1 MAKKDATSTS
11 REIVPVTAERPES
24 PVAKAILEFVS
35 RIPESEVP
43 KVKGDPAEECRRLAS
58 SAAQKAAIT
67 AGSLALPPGPFGWLT
82 VLPELV
88 AIWRIQGQ
96 LVSDIAAAYGK
107 TPKLGREQMLWC
119 LFRHTAAQAFRDV
132 AIRVGDR
139 LVFRTTATSVL
150 QRLAGRIGV
159 SVSKRAVG
167 KGISRWLP
175 VVGALGVGAYAY
187 YDTGQV
193 AKTAIDLFSGEIHI
207 DDDPDSNAG
216 KKAGA
221 RKTIDAS
228 PITVTQTGSPTSGS
242 QARRGSQART
252 STRSVGAGSAGEKPP
267 KKSAA
272 RKTPATPV
280 GAGSAGEKPTKKSA
294 PRKTSPAFIRKR
306 ASTKKV
312 VTRQPA
318 AAKTAA
324 KTSRPTAKK
333 AATKATKKTA
343 ARRTPA
349 KKTVTRKPKAAT

>member
-1 MAKKDATSTS
+1 MSKKDASASTS
-11 REIVPVTAERPES
+11 KEIVPVSADRGES

-35 RIPESEVP
+35 RIPASDIP
-43 KVKGDPAEECRRLAS
+43 RVKGDAAEECRRLAA
-58 SAAQKAAIT
+58 SAAQKAALT
-67 AGSLALPPGPFGWLT
+67 AGTLALPPGPFGWLT

-207 DDDPDSNAG
+207 DDEPDGSEPD
-216 KKAGA
+216 KKARPRA
-221 RKTIDAS
+221 AEAS
-228 PITVTQTGSPTSGS
+228 TTKV
-242 QARRGSQART
+242 AA
-252 STRSVGAGSAGEKPP
+252 TRSVGAGSAGDNPAT
-267 KKSAA
+267 KSAA
-272 RKTPATPV
+272 RKTTPA
-280 GAGSAGEKPTKKSA
+280 A
-294 PRKTSPAFIRKR
+294 IRKR
-306 ASTKKV
+306 ATTKKAV
-312 VTRQPA
+312 ARKSAGTKVATSTTAKPA
-318 AAKTAA
+318 
-324 KTSRPTAKK
+324 PKK
-333 AATKATKKTA
+333 AAKKATKKATA
-343 ARRTPA
+343 GRAPA
-349 KKTVTRKPKAAT
+349 KKATARRAPAKKSTTRRPKAAT

>member
-1 MAKKDATSTS
+1 MAKKDATSSSTS
-11 REIVPVTAERPES
+11 REIVAVTADRGES

-35 RIPESEVP
+35 RIPESDVP
-43 KVKGDPAEECRRLAS
+43 RIKGDAAEECRRLAA

-67 AGSLALPPGPFGWLT
+67 AGTLALPPGPLGWLT

-207 DDDPDSNAG
+207 DDTPDGSEPG
-216 KKAGA
+216 KKAVVGA
-221 RKTIDAS
+221 GSAKA
-228 PITVTQTGSPTSGS
+228 TVGANSAKAT
-242 QARRGSQART
+242 
-252 STRSVGAGSAGEKPP
+252 VGAGSAGDKAAT
-267 KKSAA
+267 KSAA
-272 RKTPATPV
+272 RKT
-280 GAGSAGEKPTKKSA
+280 
-294 PRKTSPAFIRKR
+294 SPASTRKR
-306 ASTKKV
+306 ATTKKTVARKSASTKAVKSAK
-312 VTRQPA
+312 PA
-318 AAKTAA
+318 TKNTAA
-324 KTSRPTAKK
+324 KAAKKITARRAPAKK
-333 AATKATKKTA
+333 ATA
-343 ARRTPA
+343 S
-349 KKTVTRKPKAAT
+349 RKPKAAT

>member
-1 MAKKDATSTS
+1 MAKKDATSSST
-11 REIVPVTAERPES
+11 EIVPVSAERGES
-24 PVAKAILEFVS
+24 AVAKAILEFVS
-35 RIPESEVP
+35 RIPESDVP
-43 KVKGDPAEECRRLAS
+43 RVKGDPAEECRRIAS
-58 SAAQKAAIT
+58 SAAQKAALT
-67 AGSLALPPGPFGWLT
+67 AGSLALPPGPLGWLT

-107 TPKLGREQMLWC
+107 TAKLGREQMLWC

-207 DDDPDSNAG
+207 DTDPDGSTPSS
-216 KKAGA
+216 KA
-221 RKTIDAS
+221 
-228 PITVTQTGSPTSGS
+228 
-242 QARRGSQART
+242 
-252 STRSVGAGSAGEKPP
+252 STKRSTK
-267 KKSAA
+267 AA
-272 RKTPATPV
+272 AEPPV
-280 GAGSAGEKPTKKSA
+280 GAHDLGDAPVGAHEVGEPPQSAKKKAS
-294 PRKTSPAFIRKR
+294 RKTTPAATRKR
-306 ASTKKV
+306 ATTKKTV
-312 VTRQPA
+312 ARNTA
-318 AAKTAA
+318 TTKTAKA
-324 KTSRPTAKK
+324 TKTTR
-333 AATKATKKTA
+333 AAPKKATKKTT
-343 ARRTPA
+343 ARSAPA
-349 KKTVTRKPKAAT
+349 KKTAARKPRAKT

>member
-1 MAKKDATSTS
+1 MSRKDTPTSTS
-11 REIVPVTAERPES
+11 KEIVAVPADRGES

-35 RIPESEVP
+35 RIPESDVP
-43 KVKGDPAEECRRLAS
+43 RVKGDPAEECRRLAS

-67 AGSLALPPGPFGWLT
+67 AGSLALPPGPLGWLT

-207 DDDPDSNAG
+207 DDDPDGSEPG
-216 KKAGA
+216 KKA
-221 RKTIDAS
+221 
-228 PITVTQTGSPTSGS
+228 
-242 QARRGSQART
+242 
-252 STRSVGAGSAGEKPP
+252 STRKGSAASE
-267 KKSAA
+267 AA
-272 RKTPATPV
+272 KTPVA
-280 GAGSAGEKPTKKSA
+280 AGSAGEKPTPKSA
-294 PRKTSPAFIRKR
+294 SRKSTRTATRVR
-306 ASTKKV
+306 AG
-312 VTRQPA
+312 A
-318 AAKTAA
+318 AGEK
-324 KTSRPTAKK
+324 PTAKPAARK
-333 AATKATKKTA
+333 STRAATRAGAGAAGEKPTPKSAARKSLATRKPAAKKATKKTT
-343 ARRTPA
+343 ARRGPA
-349 KKTVTRKPKAAT
+349 KKNTTRKSKTST